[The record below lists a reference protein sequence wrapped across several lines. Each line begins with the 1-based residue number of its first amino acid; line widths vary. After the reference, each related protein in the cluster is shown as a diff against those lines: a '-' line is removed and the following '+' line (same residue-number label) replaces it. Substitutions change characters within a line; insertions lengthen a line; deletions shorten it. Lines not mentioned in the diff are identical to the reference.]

1 LGEREVLLGALP
13 PRAKGAVS
21 TCIYWFRSDLR
32 LHDHAGLRRALAR
45 ATQLLPVYCHDA
57 VGDLPGPWG
66 FAPVGAHR
74 RRFVADALAD
84 LRRHLQQLGSGL
96 LEVRGRPRDVLP
108 PLARAIGASA
118 IVCEEIVTAGA
129 QQEVAALREA
139 GVVVEPVWMSS
150 LLDPDRLPYWIADLP
165 RHYTPFRQSVEKA
178 AVAVPAPQPA
188 PTRMPPLPPLPPMPP
203 MPHPAP
209 GDAALLV
216 LPGDAAPDP
225 ANATDEPGPDARSAF
240 PYHQPAFRGG
250 ESAALAHLD
259 HYFAGSLAPAYK
271 STRNRLTGTDN
282 STKFSPWLATGALS
296 ARVVLRAL
304 RAYESAH
311 GSSDGTYAI
320 WFELLWRDFFRFLA
334 LRERARA
341 KPHADAGVA
350 APVAPDAG
358 ADAALRKWRE
368 GRTGADLVDAGMR
381 ELAATGFLSNRLRQ
395 VVASFLIHDLHGDP
409 RAGAAWFAAQLVDYD
424 PYSNDGNW
432 HYIAGTGADP
442 RGGRHFNIE
451 KQTRDHDPD
460 GQYRVLWGLA

>member
-1 LGEREVLLGALP
+1 MGEREVLLGALP
-13 PRAKGAVS
+13 PLAQGAVS

-57 VGDLPGPWG
+57 GGDLPGPWG

-74 RRFVADALAD
+74 RRFVADTLAD
-84 LRRHLQQLGSGL
+84 LRRHLQQMGSGL

-108 PLARAIGASA
+108 ALARAIGASA
-118 IVCEEIVTAGA
+118 IVCEDIVTAES
-129 QQEVAALREA
+129 QQEIAALREA
-139 GVVVEPVWMSS
+139 GIVVEPVWLSS

-165 RHYTPFRQSVEKA
+165 RFYTPFRQSVEKA

-188 PTRMPPLPPLPPMPP
+188 PARLPPLPPIA
-203 MPHPAP
+203 HPAP
-209 GDAALLV
+209 GDATVLV
-216 LPGDAAPDP
+216 LPGDDAPDP
-225 ANATDEPGPDARSAF
+225 SVAGGDRDPDARSAF
-240 PYHQPAFRGG
+240 PYREPAFRGG

-259 HYFAGSLAPAYK
+259 RYFSGALAPAYK
-271 STRNRLTGTDN
+271 STRNRLSGIDN
-282 STKFSPWLATGALS
+282 STKFSPWLSTGALS

-311 GSSDGTYAI
+311 GPSDGTYAI

-341 KPHADAGVA
+341 KPHADACIA
-350 APVAPDAG
+350 AVGAPDPL
-358 ADAALRKWRE
+358 ADEALRKWRE
-368 GRTGADLVDAGMR
+368 GRTGVELVDAGMR
-381 ELAATGFLSNRLRQ
+381 ELAATGFLCNRLRQ

-409 RAGAAWFAAQLVDYD
+409 RAGAAWFAAQLVDFD
-424 PYSNDGNW
+424 PYNNDGNW

-460 GQYRVLWGLA
+460 GQYRVLWEKG